1 MQFFYKEFSPPNN
14 EYRLLQRAREVEE
27 TGGGAGGTEAQEE
40 DQEDG
45 VGEGAR
51 EQAGGTTDVYRL
63 QQQGQ
68 YTN

>member
-1 MQFFYKEFSPPNN
+1 MQFFYKEFLPPYN